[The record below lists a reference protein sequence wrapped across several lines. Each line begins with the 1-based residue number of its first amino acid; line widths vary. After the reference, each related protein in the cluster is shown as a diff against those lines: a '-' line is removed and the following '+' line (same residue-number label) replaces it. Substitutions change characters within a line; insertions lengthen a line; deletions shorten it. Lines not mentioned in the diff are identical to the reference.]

1 MIVRER
7 EELGNQ
13 DFAGPS
19 VKLDRLYTA
28 RGSFTTTGSSP
39 A

>member
-1 MIVRER
+1 VRER

-19 VKLDRLYTA
+19 VKLDQL
-28 RGSFTTTGSSP
+28 TTEDTEN
-39 A
+39 AENRRRA